1 MLIKP
6 FKPLD
11 DIDKEQKTIKSIRT
25 DIIYI
30 PDLYE
35 PHYSRVV
42 VSKKYLIKNFSLKDK
57 VSFIKVVYVFLVDT
71 KNNMEASDSINNIE
85 DMKLEYITTSLY
97 DTHENHFFGNLIY
110 DFTGPTPV
118 ANSVFEFKQNVN
130 TFIKDSYTQEEIMY
144 ANNNAMYAE
153 IIKDT
158 EEGMISF
165 GLIVGTPKNYQL
177 NNHQIRKNRKMAEF
191 TNNANVTVTIYSNTI
206 KSDFD
211 TFSDDALLNRS
222 QEINSM
228 MLGSQTEEL
237 ALLSTTKNELIVRKE
252 TIDRIS
258 SDLIKANMLTL
269 IESVTIIY
277 DRGKINIVNVKYP
290 FDKILIPYV
299 ERVMMI
305 YKNEILSVL
314 NPAVELLG
322 NMKCIISINDGFSV
336 AKIKLYDNNNL
347 DKINEF
353 STINYTDEMLNKY
366 LFNNCKSKRY
376 RRTHPSPKDY
386 ERSRIQY
393 IMDWFIDEQDQID
406 IPF

>member
-6 FKPLD
+6 FKPLN

-25 DIIYI
+25 DIICI

-42 VSKKYLIKNFSLKDK
+42 VSKKYLIKNFSLKDS
-57 VSFIKVVYVFLVDT
+57 VSFIKVVYVFLVDI
-71 KNNMEASDSINNIE
+71 KNNMEASDFINNIE

-130 TFIKDSYTQEEIMY
+130 TFIKDSYTQEEIVY

-158 EEGMISF
+158 EDGMISF

-191 TNNANVTVTIYSNTI
+191 TNNANVTVTVYSNTM
-206 KSDFD
+206 KSNFD

-228 MLGSQTEEL
+228 TLGSQTEEL

-336 AKIKLYDNNNL
+336 AKIKLYDDNNFN
-347 DKINEF
+347 KINEF
-353 STINYTDEMLNKY
+353 STINYTDEMLNEY

>member
-25 DIIYI
+25 DIICI

-42 VSKKYLIKNFSLKDK
+42 VSKKYLIKNFSLKDN
-57 VSFIKVVYVFLVDT
+57 VSFIKVVYVFLADT
-71 KNNMEASDSINNIE
+71 KNNMEACDSINNIE

-130 TFIKDSYTQEEIMY
+130 TFIKDSYTQEEIVY

-177 NNHQIRKNRKMAEF
+177 NNYQIRKIRKIAEF
-191 TNNANVTVTIYSNTI
+191 TNNANVTVT
-206 KSDFD
+206 
-211 TFSDDALLNRS
+211 
-222 QEINSM
+222 
-228 MLGSQTEEL
+228 
-237 ALLSTTKNELIVRKE
+237 V
-252 TIDRIS
+252 
-258 SDLIKANMLTL
+258 
-269 IESVTIIY
+269 
-277 DRGKINIVNVKYP
+277 
-290 FDKILIPYV
+290 
-299 ERVMMI
+299 
-305 YKNEILSVL
+305 
-314 NPAVELLG
+314 
-322 NMKCIISINDGFSV
+322 
-336 AKIKLYDNNNL
+336 
-347 DKINEF
+347 
-353 STINYTDEMLNKY
+353 
-366 LFNNCKSKRY
+366 
-376 RRTHPSPKDY
+376 
-386 ERSRIQY
+386 
-393 IMDWFIDEQDQID
+393 
-406 IPF
+406 